1 MGNSILIVI
10 VCKFLVIVANFNI
23 RFYIF
28 ETKKLLK
35 NSAYC
40 LLHDQHLPFRTLR
53 EAENILEYFIYIYMQ
68 NLLYYM

>member
-1 MGNSILIVI
+1 MGHSILIVI
-10 VCKFLVIVANFNI
+10 VCEFLVIVSNFNI
-23 RFYIF
+23 RVYIL

-53 EAENILEYFIYIYMQ
+53 EVERILKNLSYIYIHTHTQ
-68 NLLYYM
+68 N